1 MRRIVTL
8 ATLLVLATPPPIQAA
23 ETVDETL
30 GTGEVMAFGLNT
42 YIVYLEI
49 SELLDDTPSWV
60 LGTAGLVVG
69 GTTLALKDY
78 DGTVFSSFQTI
89 MAATDLLMGG
99 FLVMRAN
106 RGDEHAL
113 RIRPHLQLVEGQAA
127 WGCAL
132 SFRF

>member
-1 MRRIVTL
+1 MRFTILILLLIAAVPAL
-8 ATLLVLATPPPIQAA
+8 ATV

-30 GTGEVMAFGLNT
+30 GTGEVMGFGLNT

-60 LGTAGLVVG
+60 LGTTGIVVG
-69 GTTLALKDY
+69 AATLALKDY
-78 DGTVFSSFQTI
+78 DGTVFSSFQTV
-89 MAATDLLMGG
+89 MATTDLLMGG

-106 RGDEHAL
+106 RGDKHAL